1 MKNVC
6 IDHVRNINVRR
17 LPGTHNNKT
26 RQSYHIYLKCIL
38 NYHKLER
45 GAGYWKRN
53 DSNLEKDYKQG
64 VVDIFNNIDNT
75 IDPLLKW
82 ESFMI
87 NVLFYKIR
95 KTIRMLRKT

>member
-1 MKNVC
+1 MNVS
-6 IDHVRNINVRR
+6 H
-17 LPGTHNNKT
+17 
-26 RQSYHIYLKCIL
+26 
-38 NYHKLER
+38 LE
-45 GAGYWKRN
+45 N
-53 DSNLEKDYKQG
+53 EDYKQG

-87 NVLFYKIR
+87 NVLFYDIR